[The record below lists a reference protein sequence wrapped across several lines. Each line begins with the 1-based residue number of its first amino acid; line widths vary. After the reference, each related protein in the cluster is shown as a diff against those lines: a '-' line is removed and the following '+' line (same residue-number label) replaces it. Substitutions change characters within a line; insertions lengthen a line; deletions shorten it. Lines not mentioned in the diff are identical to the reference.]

1 MEMMGATVE
10 NGTGQKADIG
20 GYGGAAGKTGSAETG
35 LFENGRQIIHAW
47 FTGYFPYTDPRYAMC
62 VFVEDGT
69 GGGTSAA
76 PVFAEIA
83 ARIMEWEEMR

>member
-1 MEMMGATVE
+1 MMEATVE
-10 NGTGQKADIG
+10 YGTGQRADIG
-20 GYGGAAGKTGSAETG
+20 GYGGSAGKTGSAETG
-35 LFENGRQIIHAW
+35 MFAEERQIIHAW
-47 FTGYFPYTDPRYAMC
+47 FTGYFPYVEPKYAMC

-83 ARIMEWEEMR
+83 ARIMEWEESR